1 MRQAALAL
9 LLLAGPA
16 AAEPLTGTLSDR
28 QLREHTDVIYLEH
41 VRGAFPPGEAPIQ
54 RLPHVLPVV
63 RGTLVHQ
70 RPFQKLGPVHL
81 PEINTWVI
89 VVQNPYFTT
98 SIDRK
103 TGEFRINGVPP
114 GAYTMRVWGERLSD
128 AQNRR
133 RFRVFVPAADPGP
146 RLARLD

>member
-1 MRQAALAL
+1 MRHAALAL

-28 QLREHTDVIYLEH
+28 QLREKTDVIYLEH
-41 VRGAFPPGEAPIQ
+41 VRGAYPPGEAMMLQ
-54 RLPHVLPVV
+54 RGILPVV
-63 RGTLVHQ
+63 RGTLVNR

-81 PEINTWVI
+81 TEMNAWVI

-98 SIDRK
+98 SIDRA

-146 RLARLD
+146 RLAMR